1 MAQSQASHALL
12 VSLRND
18 DISKT
23 FSVDEVSHSMV
34 WLGLAD
40 VVTVENA
47 IAVILVTDE
56 GLILRPARGCK
67 LISSQKQM
75 VAQQRLSPTADSVM
89 FVSSNQASSMTR
101 LHIRPVTE
109 GMREYGKLMFTR
121 DVTFTVGRDQRCGIR
136 YMSRFVSGE
145 HAEVS
150 YHSGLFSIKDLNSG
164 NGTLVNGAFLPP
176 GHPHDLA
183 VGDVVQVLDLTVMV
197 GKGFLTCNRPKGIE
211 LRAVGGITFISHK
224 QLVTRFPEPGETSAE
239 LELFYPAPRLSRSVA
254 NYELQV
260 DDPPAKK
267 AEDTTPFIMQLGPSM
282 FMGISSIFMAASAI
296 SRISAGADLL
306 STLPQVAMSVS
317 MLGGSLIWPVMARRY
332 NRKRDIRLEEQ
343 RSRRYV
349 EYLDGIENQ
358 LVGEAALQGE
368 ILREN
373 RLPMQQVTDR
383 AHRLSPFMMNRMST
397 HADFMELRVGMGD
410 MDLLANV
417 RWPSHRFSLSEDML
431 LNRVKEMSEN
441 PPRIDD
447 VPMAFNPVEHNFA
460 GIVGPRDKGWAFL
473 RGLLIQIGCELTVG
487 RSPTCD
493 IMFGGNP
500 YMGRKHLTLMV
511 MDGEAIITDCG
522 SANGTY
528 AYNKRLTPKL
538 LVRITAG
545 NCFLVGGE
553 KFYFLSNQA

>member
-1 MAQSQASHALL
+1 
-12 VSLRND
+12 
-18 DISKT
+18 
-23 FSVDEVSHSMV
+23 
-34 WLGLAD
+34 
-40 VVTVENA
+40 
-47 IAVILVTDE
+47 
-56 GLILRPARGCK
+56 
-67 LISSQKQM
+67 
-75 VAQQRLSPTADSVM
+75 
-89 FVSSNQASSMTR
+89 
-101 LHIRPVTE
+101 
-109 GMREYGKLMFTR
+109 
-121 DVTFTVGRDQRCGIR
+121 
-136 YMSRFVSGE
+136 
-145 HAEVS
+145 
-150 YHSGLFSIKDLNSG
+150 
-164 NGTLVNGAFLPP
+164 
-176 GHPHDLA
+176 
-183 VGDVVQVLDLTVMV
+183 
-197 GKGFLTCNRPKGIE
+197 
-211 LRAVGGITFISHK
+211 
-224 QLVTRFPEPGETSAE
+224 
-239 LELFYPAPRLSRSVA
+239 
-254 NYELQV
+254 
-260 DDPPAKK
+260 
-267 AEDTTPFIMQLGPSM
+267 
-282 FMGISSIFMAASAI
+282 
-296 SRISAGADLL
+296 
-306 STLPQVAMSVS
+306 
-317 MLGGSLIWPVMARRY
+317 
-332 NRKRDIRLEEQ
+332 
-343 RSRRYV
+343 
-349 EYLDGIENQ
+349 
-358 LVGEAALQGE
+358 
-368 ILREN
+368 
-373 RLPMQQVTDR
+373 MQQVTDR